1 MQLSENLSQELAQWY
16 TREAGQN
23 RGLNAPGLYETALS
37 DQQRR
42 TRDAMVSTFLAQ
54 RREEIYQE
62 VQPRLHAPDLVDVTP
77 PPVSTETDV
86 ASKYHPRGLAPLPA
100 APAARSGAAATAQI
114 EAGKR
119 TLADEQ
125 GVQGA
130 MRAGHVVA
138 GADVQSEVTTGLNHQ
153 FFSDPDLRK

>member
-54 RREEIYQE
+54 RRQEIYQE
-62 VQPRLHAPDLVDVTP
+62 VEPRLRAPDLVDVTP
-77 PPVSTETDV
+77 PPIATEADV
-86 ASKYHPRGLAPLPA
+86 AGKYHPHGVETLPSAPPA
-100 APAARSGAAATAQI
+100 PSGGAATTQI
-114 EAGKR
+114 SEGKR

-125 GVQGA
+125 GAQGV
-130 MRAGHVVA
+130 MRAGHVIA
-138 GADVQSEVTTGLNHQ
+138 GADVQSEVSTDLNRN
-153 FFSDPDLRK
+153 FFVDPKLRK